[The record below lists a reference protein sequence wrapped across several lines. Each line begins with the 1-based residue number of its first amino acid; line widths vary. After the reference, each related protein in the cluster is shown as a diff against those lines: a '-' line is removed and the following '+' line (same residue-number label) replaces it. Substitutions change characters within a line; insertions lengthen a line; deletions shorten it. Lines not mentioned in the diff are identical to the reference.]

1 MRYFPI
7 LDFFLGGGGGEGGE
21 ITHHDCNPCKK
32 KKKKA
37 PPPPPPPKTRTR
49 HVKAKT
55 CHLFEGVGAVND
67 KFLSILSKNSSSQG

>member
-1 MRYFPI
+1 MRHFPI
-7 LDFFLGGGGGEGGE
+7 LDFFFGGGKGSKSS
-21 ITHHDCNPCKK
+21 IMIATLVKNRMKQ
-32 KKKKA
+32 A
-37 PPPPPPPKTRTR
+37 PPPIPRKTRTR